1 MPFILRDETAGVDVI
16 YIDNS
21 GMIGIMGSAN
31 AAQAVSFAN
40 IGLISDDAWMAP
52 GVAPAGSSSPLT
64 GTVVIPINGS
74 SGVFYNVPQVPS
86 VTSDTDPSSVTTT
99 QTIWTNPSGTATLTV
114 PYNIW

>member
-16 YIDNS
+16 YIDTT
-21 GMIGIMGSAN
+21 GHIGLMGSAN
-31 AAQAVSFAN
+31 ADQALSFAN
-40 IGLISDDAWMAP
+40 VGVISDEAWISP

-64 GTVVIPINGS
+64 GTLVIPINGS

-86 VTSDTDPSSVTTT
+86 VTSETDPTSVSTT